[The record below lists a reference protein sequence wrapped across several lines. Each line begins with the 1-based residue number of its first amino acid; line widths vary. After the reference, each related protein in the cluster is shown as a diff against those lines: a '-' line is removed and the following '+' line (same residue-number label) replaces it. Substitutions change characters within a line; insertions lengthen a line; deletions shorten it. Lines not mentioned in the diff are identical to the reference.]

1 MTSPWSAGAS
11 SDVPQYGITK
21 PLSVVPPTEKDKA
34 ASAVLERLL
43 RSFGLFE
50 SVEKQRLR
58 ETVLGKLHVILNE
71 WMKEIAPTKNIPEQY
86 AEASAKIYTSGSYR
100 LGVNSPTGDIDTICV
115 VPKFITIDD
124 FFSTLQEKLIAM
136 EEIDDFTA
144 VPDAFV
150 PVMKFVFSGI
160 DIDLLFA
167 QLQLNVLPDDLN
179 LMDNEIL
186 QHLDD
191 KSYKSLN
198 GCRVADQILRLVP
211 NMENFRMTLRAIK
224 RWAQVR
230 GCYSNVLGFLGGITW
245 AIMTARICQLY
256 PFALPSTLLSR
267 FFHIF
272 SKWNWPMPVKLNN
285 IEEGGSLGREVWNPR
300 INHRDRL
307 HLMPVITP
315 AYPAMN
321 STYNVSKSTL
331 SILKSELK
339 RGCDAIHG
347 TFTGVKKWELLYEP
361 LEFFMLYRHYV
372 KIRVMAKNKDDY
384 KSWKGLVEAKLRFL
398 IQRLEITE
406 HVDAAH
412 PYPPWYEDEGDEG
425 YDHCKCFYMG
435 LKIDIPKREG
445 GVKPQKHQINLTHAI
460 KYFTDNINNWIGK
473 NENMAVRVIPVSWS
487 KLPSSVFPNGEKPKK
502 RRSRRRSAGLAK
514 EKVATPPVTP
524 DKPPTTDNPAAKV
537 SPKRKRA
544 PEDNTQPDNAKKPRK
559 SIEAA
564 QPDAMQQERPVIA
577 SNEQKEALKPKH
589 VDHVVKD
596 EPPEELLSSSTLL
609 RRNRVGKKR
618 IEINLL

>member
-514 EKVATPPVTP
+514 ESTCLITRDNSSWTTSLGLFFDGKVFDFFFFLNSTRFDGALHLRETIRLRVHLIFY
-524 DKPPTTDNPAAKV
+524 V
-537 SPKRKRA
+537 YYY
-544 PEDNTQPDNAKKPRK
+544 
-559 SIEAA
+559 
-564 QPDAMQQERPVIA
+564 A
-577 SNEQKEALKPKH
+577 SSGFFEQKKLF
-589 VDHVVKD
+589 
-596 EPPEELLSSSTLL
+596 SFC
-609 RRNRVGKKR
+609 
-618 IEINLL
+618 

>member
-224 RWAQVR
+224 RWAQ
-230 GCYSNVLGFLGGITW
+230 
-245 AIMTARICQLY
+245 
-256 PFALPSTLLSR
+256 
-267 FFHIF
+267 
-272 SKWNWPMPVKLNN
+272 
-285 IEEGGSLGREVWNPR
+285 
-300 INHRDRL
+300 
-307 HLMPVITP
+307 
-315 AYPAMN
+315 
-321 STYNVSKSTL
+321 
-331 SILKSELK
+331 
-339 RGCDAIHG
+339 
-347 TFTGVKKWELLYEP
+347 
-361 LEFFMLYRHYV
+361 
-372 KIRVMAKNKDDY
+372 
-384 KSWKGLVEAKLRFL
+384 GL
-398 IQRLEITE
+398 
-406 HVDAAH
+406 
-412 PYPPWYEDEGDEG
+412 
-425 YDHCKCFYMG
+425 
-435 LKIDIPKREG
+435 
-445 GVKPQKHQINLTHAI
+445 
-460 KYFTDNINNWIGK
+460 
-473 NENMAVRVIPVSWS
+473 
-487 KLPSSVFPNGEKPKK
+487 
-502 RRSRRRSAGLAK
+502 
-514 EKVATPPVTP
+514 
-524 DKPPTTDNPAAKV
+524 
-537 SPKRKRA
+537 
-544 PEDNTQPDNAKKPRK
+544 
-559 SIEAA
+559 
-564 QPDAMQQERPVIA
+564 
-577 SNEQKEALKPKH
+577 LKPCLGANKFESFLQQNYTS
-589 VDHVVKD
+589 K
-596 EPPEELLSSSTLL
+596 PISCASRYLT
-609 RRNRVGKKR
+609 G
-618 IEINLL
+618 